1 MIYEFKS
8 RATGSVI
15 MTEDVAEKLL
25 KIIGKE
31 PGLTGIVT
39 VEQLPAAVA
48 ALRNDLPAEG
58 SDEVGESTD
67 DDNDEPQ
74 SSVSLQQRA
83 FPLIEMME
91 TALKAGKDVTW
102 GV

>member
-1 MIYEFKS
+1 VIYEFKS

-15 MTEDVAEKLL
+15 MTQDVAEMLL
-25 KIIGKE
+25 KVIGKT
-31 PGLTGIVT
+31 PGATGIIT
-39 VEQLPAAVA
+39 VDQLPAAVA
-48 ALRNDLPAEG
+48 ALRHDLPAEG
-58 SDEVGESTD
+58 ADADSESTD
-67 DDNDEPQ
+67 DDAEQPR

-91 TALKAGKDVTW
+91 AALKAGKDVTW

>member
-15 MTEDVAEKLL
+15 MTEDIAEKLL
-25 KIIGKE
+25 KVIGKE
-31 PGLTGIVT
+31 PGSTGIVT

-48 ALRNDLPAEG
+48 ALRNKLPAEG
-58 SDEVGESTD
+58 PDERQESTD
-67 DDNDEPQ
+67 DGDDEPK

>member
-15 MTEDVAEKLL
+15 MTQDIAEALL
-25 KIIGKE
+25 AAMGKT
-31 PGLTGIVT
+31 PGATGIIT
-39 VEQLPAAVA
+39 VEQLPAAIA
-48 ALRNDLPAEG
+48 ALRHDLPADA
-58 SDEVGESTD
+58 SDEGQESTD
-67 DDNDEPQ
+67 DDDDEPK
-74 SSVSLQQRA
+74 SSVSLKQRA